1 MDSNLLIKLQ
11 TEKARRFLQEADDM
25 ILQNR
30 WSLAANRFYYAC
42 YHIVHAAFITRGIA
56 TKTHDGTL
64 TELGKHFILTGQLDK
79 KYGRFFARMIQLRDA
94 SILCKFNFWFQ
105 PVLSLLAAIKHMN
118 VHPLLLVYLERIF
131 ALAFKYWTHNPSLI
145 VVCKDKKYLAN
156 DVHCKLKKLF
166 FYLSLLYLEQ
176 ARHITF
182 INENRP
188 FH

>member
-25 ILQNR
+25 ILQSR

-79 KYGRFFARMIQLRDA
+79 KYGRFFARMIQLRIKADYN
-94 SILCKFNFWFQ
+94 SIAEVSEAE
-105 PVLSLLAAIKHMN
+105 VLEMAPLSHEFVAA
-118 VHPLLLVYLERIF
+118 VEGLVNI
-131 ALAFKYWTHNPSLI
+131 TI
-145 VVCKDKKYLAN
+145 V
-156 DVHCKLKKLF
+156 
-166 FYLSLLYLEQ
+166 E
-176 ARHITF
+176 
-182 INENRP
+182 P
-188 FH
+188 